1 MLPTTELGDA
11 PVVPILFLGDPGV
24 GKSTLLSRLSA
35 GSDYKKPLPRL
46 RDLDQPYV
54 FNIKLYNQPY
64 RFELY
69 DTASPTSYTLLRP
82 AVLVL
87 CFNIGDPAS
96 LANLHTTWKR
106 LVEEHFN
113 YDESL
118 PVIVLGLQRDVRS
131 KEDYAGHVRALAAG
145 AEDGTDTAA
154 LNGRTFVYPQ
164 EGLRV
169 AQEMRTDRYC
179 ECSALTGELCREVIE
194 DISKTA
200 ALTTTD
206 KGGRTEYQCNVM

>member
-1 MLPTTELGDA
+1 M
-11 PVVPILFLGDPGV
+11 
-24 GKSTLLSRLSA
+24 
-35 GSDYKKPLPRL
+35 
-46 RDLDQPYV
+46 
-54 FNIKLYNQPY
+54 
-64 RFELY
+64 
-69 DTASPTSYTLLRP
+69 
-82 AVLVL
+82 
-87 CFNIGDPAS
+87 
-96 LANLHTTWKR
+96 
-106 LVEEHFN
+106 EEHFN

-118 PVIVLGLQRDVRS
+118 PVIVLGLQRDIRT
-131 KEDYAGHVRALAAG
+131 KEDYGGQVRTMAADAESG
-145 AEDGTDTAA
+145 ADTAA

-206 KGGRTEYQCNVM
+206 KGGRTEYQCAVM